1 MRKALPKAGC
11 FVWTVLR
18 GWAARP
24 RAVDVWGWVA
34 RRCGAVPYVIAGLD
48 PLGAPG
54 GPSRPSR
61 DNGNVSRHGHRA
73 SSEAEV
79 APMPMRGAVPAREL
93 FRCGPLVSRDVAG
106 GSKPQH
112 RLARPRG
119 GGGGGVDSGSIFLPW
134 AHAHLGSFAASHC
147 GLPPRCPSEFVPCR
161 PGQVP
166 AIGLLGRPRL
176 GSVTA

>member
-24 RAVDVWGWVA
+24 RAADVRGWVA

-54 GPSRPSR
+54 GPSRPSH

-93 FRCGPLVSRDVAG
+93 FRCGPLVSR
-106 GSKPQH
+106 
-112 RLARPRG
+112 RG
-119 GGGGGVDSGSIFLPW
+119 GGRFE
-134 AHAHLGSFAASHC
+134 AAAPLSKTAWW
-147 GLPPRCPSEFVPCR
+147 GRGRC
-161 PGQVP
+161 
-166 AIGLLGRPRL
+166 RL
-176 GSVTA
+176 GEHLSALGTCPPG

>member
-1 MRKALPKAGC
+1 MPLAAPPAPVVTTGTSPDTATGLRVRPKSPRCQCVAPC
-11 FVWTVLR
+11 
-18 GWAARP
+18 RP
-24 RAVDVWGWVA
+24 
-34 RRCGAVPYVIAGLD
+34 
-48 PLGAPG
+48 
-54 GPSRPSR
+54 
-61 DNGNVSRHGHRA
+61 A
-73 SSEAEV
+73 SSFGA
-79 APMPMRGAVPAREL
+79 APWCPV
-93 FRCGPLVSRDVAG
+93 DVAG

-176 GSVTA
+176 GSVTAQTSYNCRLAPSAVGMQGKAG